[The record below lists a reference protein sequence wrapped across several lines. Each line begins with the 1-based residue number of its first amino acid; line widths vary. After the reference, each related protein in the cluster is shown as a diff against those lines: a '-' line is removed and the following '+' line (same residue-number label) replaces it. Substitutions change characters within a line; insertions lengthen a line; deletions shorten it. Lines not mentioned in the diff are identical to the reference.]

1 MVYSKERIKGEK
13 VFIESIYSHY
23 KDLQFSLEKRVSEGV
38 IFIRS
43 MITNALDV
51 LSKMLYQLEHN
62 TQKEKIEENYRYIKF
77 PDNGL
82 LLSVLIHN
90 LKQLTRGIMH
100 KSLNTEYK
108 YDIKNI
114 QNLMNTLN
122 TRMSDILSRKRQ
134 EIEGYSVEK
143 EKVISSLLE
152 LKYDYLVR
160 MYNLKRNMFLQLE
173 NKFNIYNVLEMA
185 LLCNN
190 LHQDLKIENFDI
202 TDVKAYK
209 VVSYTERFRMKE
221 ISMRKLLFKEDLLQN
236 NYIVNCENT
245 NKEYTVNNMVIQ
257 EIQNLLSHKYSLLS
271 KKEPSNYIKY
281 FEYIVSNSLVVTI
294 SKTLENLNN
303 VSCIL
308 TLPANRVIGVVG
320 YELNK
325 ILNDLKGA

>member
-1 MVYSKERIKGEK
+1 MVYSKERIEGEK

-51 LSKMLYQLEHN
+51 LSKMLYQLEHS
-62 TQKEKIEENYRYIKF
+62 TQKEKIGENYRYIKF

-100 KSLNTEYK
+100 KFLNIDYK

-114 QNLMNTLN
+114 QSLMGTLN
-122 TRMSDILSRKRQ
+122 TRVSSMLSRKRQ
-134 EIEGYSVEK
+134 VLEGYSVEN
-143 EKVISSLLE
+143 EKVISSLLK
-152 LKYDYLVR
+152 LKFEHLVK

-185 LLCNN
+185 LLCNEV
-190 LHQDLKIENFDI
+190 HQDLKTENFDI

-221 ISMRKLLFKEDLLQN
+221 ISMKKLLFKDDLLQN
-236 NYIVNCENT
+236 TYIVKCENT
-245 NKEYTVNNMVIQ
+245 NKEYTINSMIIQ
-257 EIQNLLSHKYSLLS
+257 EIQNLLSHKYSLHS
-271 KKEPSNYIKY
+271 KKEPSDYIKD
-281 FEYIVSNSLVVTI
+281 FEYIVSSSLITTV

-308 TLPANRVIGVVG
+308 TLPANRVTVRVG
-320 YELNK
+320 CELNK
-325 ILNDLKGA
+325 ILNDLKGV